1 MAQQTKDYWID
12 KEARA
17 IKAQE
22 HTAAVAASW
31 QPQIQSSI
39 SSTQIYKDK
48 VILSND
54 IYTRNHGTLKVTVED
69 LDTVGAIV
77 KYNRPNIAA
86 LNFASYTN
94 PGGMF
99 IKGSR
104 AQEECLCHASFLY
117 NVLQPFQKEYY
128 DKNYLN
134 KNKGL
139 YLNRAL
145 YSPDIYFFNED
156 KVYPCD
162 IITCAAPNWSAAHW
176 TNATREENYQVLQSR
191 IKFILDIALD
201 QHAETLV
208 LGAYGCGVFRQNP
221 RDVATIF
228 KNYLKSDLYKTHF
241 NKIIFAIPDG
251 KNGNLNAFLQVFR
264 ET

>member
-1 MAQQTKDYWID
+1 M
-12 KEARA
+12 
-17 IKAQE
+17 
-22 HTAAVAASW
+22 
-31 QPQIQSSI
+31 
-39 SSTQIYKDK
+39 
-48 VILSND
+48 
-54 IYTRNHGTLKVTVED
+54 
-69 LDTVGAIV
+69 
-77 KYNRPNIAA
+77 AA

-156 KVYPCD
+156 EVYPCD

-176 TNATREENYQVLQSR
+176 TNVTREENYQVLQSR
-191 IKFILDIALD
+191 IKFVLDIALD

-221 RDVATIF
+221 RDVATISLSHMDYYSCSGF
-228 KNYLKSDLYKTHF
+228 C
-241 NKIIFAIPDG
+241 ARRG
-251 KNGNLNAFLQVFR
+251 GFR
-264 ET
+264 R